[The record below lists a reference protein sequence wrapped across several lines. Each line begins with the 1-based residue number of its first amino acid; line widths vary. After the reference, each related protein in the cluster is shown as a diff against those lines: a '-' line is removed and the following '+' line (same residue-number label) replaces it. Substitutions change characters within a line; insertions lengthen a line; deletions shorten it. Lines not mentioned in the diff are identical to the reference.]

1 MKRWERVTQ
10 VLKLQA
16 VEAELAKNAPGSH
29 RQVAAQAGIPRST
42 LQYWQ
47 QRQEALAAMPAVVA
61 FFESPEG
68 LVLLHRL
75 LVAAHVVIT
84 LLGSG
89 GIRLVCVWLEL
100 TGLNRFVAAS
110 YGAQQQVGTVIETA
124 TVTFGQQEKTR
135 LAKAMPARKIT
146 TCQDE
151 TFHPEPCLVAL
162 EPVSNFILLEQY
174 ASTRT
179 AAAWQAAM
187 AEALK
192 ELPVEVIQSTSDEA
206 PAIRCHVEQTL
217 GAHHS
222 PDLFHVQQ
230 EVVKG
235 TVGALAAKTR
245 QAEQALATA
254 TRELERQSQALAT
267 GATSGCGPS
276 PERDSRLRQAQW
288 QVTAAEVALEEAHA
302 QQAQAQQAIQ
312 AINRA
317 YHPYHLETAQPQ
329 TTADIERQLEQAF
342 AQLEQ
347 VADTASLSQR
357 CRERL
362 QKARRVVTD
371 LLATVTFFIMTVTAK
386 IEALDLAPAVE
397 SVVLKQLIPALY
409 LQRVAAQTTDRV
421 HRQRLQHHATELLA
435 PLNAPGNPLTGLPPD
450 ELDLIEQVATE
461 SAHLFQRSSSCVE
474 GRNGQLALHHHHLH
488 RIRPRQLAA
497 LTTIHNYF
505 IRRPDGTTPA
515 ERFFGSKPADLF
527 EWLLDHVP
535 MPARP
540 ARKRP
545 PPPVAKPLLRAVA

>member
-1 MKRWERVTQ
+1 MKRWERATQ
-10 VLKLQA
+10 VLKLQ
-16 VEAELAKNAPGSH
+16 EAETELAKHEPGSH
-29 RQVAAQAGIPRST
+29 RQVAEQVGIPRST

-47 QRQEALAAMPAVVA
+47 QRQEALEATPAVVA

-110 YGAQQQVGTVIETA
+110 YGSPQQVGTVLETA
-124 TVTFGQQEKTR
+124 TVHFGQQEKAR
-135 LAKAMPARKIT
+135 LAKTMPSRKIT

-179 AAAWQAAM
+179 AAVWQAAM
-187 AEALK
+187 TEALK
-192 ELPVEVIQSTSDEA
+192 ELPVQVIQSTSDEA
-206 PAIRCHVEQTL
+206 QAIRCHVEQTL

-235 TVGALAAKTR
+235 TAGALAAKTR
-245 QAEQALATA
+245 QAEHALTTA
-254 TRELERQSQALAT
+254 TRELERQSQAAT
-267 GATSGCGPS
+267 GTPSGPGPS
-276 PERDSRLRQAQW
+276 PDREQRLRQAQW
-288 QVTAAEVALEEAHA
+288 QVTAAEVALEEAQA
-302 QQAQAQQAIQ
+302 QQTQAQQAIQ
-312 AINRA
+312 TINRA

-329 TTADIERQLEQAF
+329 STAEVERQLEQAF
-342 AQLEQ
+342 TQLEHL
-347 VADTASLSQR
+347 ADAASLSQR

-371 LLATVTFFIMTVTAK
+371 LLATVTFFIMTITAK
-386 IEALDLAPAVE
+386 IEALDLAPEVE
-397 SVVLKQLIPALY
+397 SVVLNQLIPALY
-409 LQRVAAQTTDRV
+409 LRRVAAQTTDGE

-435 PLNAPGNPLTGLPPD
+435 PLNAPGSPLTGLPPD
-450 ELDLIEQVATE
+450 ELALIEQVATE
-461 SAHLFQRSSSCVE
+461 SAPLFQRSSSCVE

-488 RIRPRQLAA
+488 RIRPRRLAA

>member
-1 MKRWERVTQ
+1 MKRWERATQ
-10 VLKLQA
+10 VLKLQ
-16 VEAELAKNAPGSH
+16 EAETALADNEPGSH
-29 RQVAAQAGIPRST
+29 RHVAEQVGIPRST
-42 LQYWQ
+42 LQYGQ
-47 QRQEALAAMPAVVA
+47 HRQEALEATPAVVT

-100 TGLNRFVAAS
+100 TGLNRFVAAA
-110 YGAQQQVGTVIETA
+110 YGSQQQVGTVIETA
-124 TVTFGQQEKTR
+124 TVHFGQQEKAR
-135 LAKAMPARKIT
+135 LAKAMPSQKIT

-151 TFHPEPCLVAL
+151 TFHPEPCWVAL
-162 EPVSNFILLEQY
+162 EPVSNFILLEQD
-174 ASTRT
+174 APTRM
-179 AAAWQAAM
+179 AAAWQGAM

-192 ELPVEVIQSTSDEA
+192 ELPVQVIQSTSDEA
-206 PAIRCHVEQTL
+206 QAIRCHVEQTL

-235 TVGALAAKTR
+235 TAGALAAQTR
-245 QAEQALATA
+245 QAEQALTTA
-254 TRELERQSQALAT
+254 TRERERQSQAVAS
-267 GATSGCGPS
+267 GAPSSPGPS
-276 PERDSRLRQAQW
+276 PARDHRLRQAQW
-288 QVTAAEVALEEAHA
+288 QVTAAEVALEEAQA

-312 AINRA
+312 AISRA

-329 TTADIERQLEQAF
+329 STADVERQLEQAF
-342 AQLEQ
+342 AHLEQ

-386 IEALDLAPAVE
+386 IEALDLAPQVE
-397 SVVLKQLIPALY
+397 SVVLNQLIPALY
-409 LQRVAAQTTDRV
+409 LRRVAAQTTDRA

-435 PLNAPGNPLTGLPPD
+435 PLQAPGSPLTGLPPD
-450 ELDLIEQVATE
+450 ELVLIEQVATE
-461 SAHLFQRSSSCVE
+461 SAQLFQRSSSCVE

-488 RIRPRQLAA
+488 RIRPRKLAA

-535 MPARP
+535 RPARP
-540 ARKRP
+540 ARKRLSP
-545 PPPVAKPLLRAVA
+545 PAAKPLLRAVA

>member
-1 MKRWERVTQ
+1 MKRWERATQ
-10 VLKLQA
+10 VLKLQ
-16 VEAELAKNAPGSH
+16 EAETELAKHEPGSH
-29 RQVAAQAGIPRST
+29 RQVAEQVGIPRST

-47 QRQEALAAMPAVVA
+47 QRQEALEATPAVVA

-110 YGAQQQVGTVIETA
+110 YGAQQQVGTVLETA
-124 TVTFGQQEKTR
+124 TVHFGQQEKAR
-135 LAKAMPARKIT
+135 LAKTMPSRKIT

-179 AAAWQAAM
+179 AAVWQAAM
-187 AEALK
+187 TEALK
-192 ELPVEVIQSTSDEA
+192 ELPVQVIQSTSDEA
-206 PAIRCHVEQTL
+206 QAIRCHVEQTL

-235 TVGALAAKTR
+235 TAGALAAKTR
-245 QAEQALATA
+245 QAEHALTTA
-254 TRELERQSQALAT
+254 TRELERQSQAAT
-267 GATSGCGPS
+267 GTPSGPGPS
-276 PERDSRLRQAQW
+276 PDREQRLRQAQW
-288 QVTAAEVALEEAHA
+288 QVTAAEVALEEAQA
-302 QQAQAQQAIQ
+302 QQTQAQQAIQ
-312 AINRA
+312 TINRA

-329 TTADIERQLEQAF
+329 STAEVERQLEQAF
-342 AQLEQ
+342 TQLEHL
-347 VADTASLSQR
+347 ADAASLSQR

-371 LLATVTFFIMTVTAK
+371 LLATVTFFIMTITAK
-386 IEALDLAPAVE
+386 IEALDLAPEVE
-397 SVVLKQLIPALY
+397 SVVLNQLIPALY
-409 LQRVAAQTTDRV
+409 LRRVAAQTTDGE

-435 PLNAPGNPLTGLPPD
+435 PLNAPGSPLTGLPPD
-450 ELDLIEQVATE
+450 ELALIEQVATE
-461 SAHLFQRSSSCVE
+461 SAQLFQRSSSCVE
-474 GRNGQLALHHHHLH
+474 GRHGQLALHHHHLH
-488 RIRPRQLAA
+488 RIRPRKLAA

-545 PPPVAKPLLRAVA
+545 PPPAAKPLLRAVA

>member
-1 MKRWERVTQ
+1 MKRWERATQ
-10 VLKLQA
+10 VLKLQ
-16 VEAELAKNAPGSH
+16 EAETELAKHEPGSH
-29 RQVAAQAGIPRST
+29 RQVAEQVGIPRST

-47 QRQEALAAMPAVVA
+47 QRQEALEATPAVVA

-110 YGAQQQVGTVIETA
+110 YGSPQQVGTVLETA
-124 TVTFGQQEKTR
+124 TVHFGQQEKAR
-135 LAKAMPARKIT
+135 LAKTMPSRKIT

-179 AAAWQAAM
+179 AAVWQAAM
-187 AEALK
+187 TEALK
-192 ELPVEVIQSTSDEA
+192 ELPVQVIQSTSDEA
-206 PAIRCHVEQTL
+206 QAIRCHVEQTL

-235 TVGALAAKTR
+235 TAGALAAKTR
-245 QAEQALATA
+245 QAEHALTTA
-254 TRELERQSQALAT
+254 TRELERQSQAAT
-267 GATSGCGPS
+267 GTPSGPGPS
-276 PERDSRLRQAQW
+276 PDREQRLRQAQW
-288 QVTAAEVALEEAHA
+288 QVTAAEVALEEAQA
-302 QQAQAQQAIQ
+302 QQTQAQQAIQ
-312 AINRA
+312 TINRA

-329 TTADIERQLEQAF
+329 STAEVERQLEQAF
-342 AQLEQ
+342 TQLEHL
-347 VADTASLSQR
+347 ADAASLSQR

-362 QKARRVVTD
+362 HKARRVVTD
-371 LLATVTFFIMTVTAK
+371 LLATVTFFIMTITAK
-386 IEALDLAPAVE
+386 IEALDLAPEVE
-397 SVVLKQLIPALY
+397 SVVLNQLIPALY
-409 LQRVAAQTTDRV
+409 LRRVAAQTTDGE

-435 PLNAPGNPLTGLPPD
+435 PLNAPGSPLTGLPPD
-450 ELDLIEQVATE
+450 ELALIEQVATE
-461 SAHLFQRSSSCVE
+461 SAHLFQLSSSCVE
-474 GRNGQLALHHHHLH
+474 GRHGQLALHHHHLH
-488 RIRPRQLAA
+488 RIRPRKLAA

-545 PPPVAKPLLRAVA
+545 PPPAAKPLLRAVA

>member
-1 MKRWERVTQ
+1 
-10 VLKLQA
+10 
-16 VEAELAKNAPGSH
+16 
-29 RQVAAQAGIPRST
+29 
-42 LQYWQ
+42 
-47 QRQEALAAMPAVVA
+47 
-61 FFESPEG
+61 
-68 LVLLHRL
+68 
-75 LVAAHVVIT
+75 
-84 LLGSG
+84 
-89 GIRLVCVWLEL
+89 
-100 TGLNRFVAAS
+100 
-110 YGAQQQVGTVIETA
+110 
-124 TVTFGQQEKTR
+124 
-135 LAKAMPARKIT
+135 
-146 TCQDE
+146 
-151 TFHPEPCLVAL
+151 
-162 EPVSNFILLEQY
+162 
-174 ASTRT
+174 
-179 AAAWQAAM
+179 
-187 AEALK
+187 
-192 ELPVEVIQSTSDEA
+192 VEVIQSTSDEA
-206 PAIRCHVEQTL
+206 KAIRCHVEQTL

-235 TVGALAAKTR
+235 TAGALAAKTR

-254 TRELERQSQALAT
+254 TRELERPSQAVAA
-267 GATSGCGPS
+267 GATAGGGPS
-276 PERDSRLRQAQW
+276 PARDSRLRQAQW
-288 QVTAAEVALEEAHA
+288 QFTAAEVALEEAQA

-317 YHPYHLETAQPQ
+317 YHPYHLDTAQPQ

-347 VADTASLSQR
+347 VADPASLSQR

-386 IEALDLAPAVE
+386 IEALDLAPEVE
-397 SVVLKQLIPALY
+397 SVVLNQLIPALY
-409 LQRVAAQTTDRV
+409 LRRVAAQTTDREQ
-421 HRQRLQHHATELLA
+421 RQRLQQHATELIA
-435 PLNAPGNPLTGLPPD
+435 PLNAPGSRLTGLPPD
-450 ELDLIEQVATE
+450 ELALIEQVATE

-474 GRNGQLALHHHHLH
+474 GRNGQLALHHHRLH
-488 RIRPRQLAA
+488 RIRPRKLAA

-545 PPPVAKPLLRAVA
+545 PPSVAKSLLRAVA

>member
-1 MKRWERVTQ
+1 MKRWERATQ
-10 VLKLQA
+10 ALKLQEA
-16 VEAELAKNAPGSH
+16 EAELAANEPGSH
-29 RQVAAQAGIPRST
+29 RHVAEQLGIPRST

-47 QRQEALAAMPAVVA
+47 QRQEALEATPAVVA
-61 FFESPEG
+61 FFESPAG
-68 LVLLHRL
+68 LVLLHRWL
-75 LVAAHVVIT
+75 IATQVVIT

-89 GIRLVCVWLEL
+89 GSRLVCVWLEL

-110 YGAQQQVGTVIETA
+110 YGAQQQVGAVIETA
-124 TVTFGQQEKTR
+124 TVHFGQQEKAR
-135 LAKAMPARKIT
+135 LAKEMPSQQIT

-174 ASTRT
+174 APTRT

-192 ELPVEVIQSTSDEA
+192 ELPVQVIQSTSDEA
-206 PAIRCHVEQTL
+206 QAIRCHVEQTL

-222 PDLFHVQQ
+222 PDLFHLQQ

-235 TVGALAAKTR
+235 TAGALAAKTR
-245 QAEQALATA
+245 QAEQALTTA
-254 TRELERQSQALAT
+254 TRERERQSQAAAA
-267 GATSGCGPS
+267 GANSGPHPS
-276 PERDSRLRQAQW
+276 PKPDPRLRQAQW

-347 VADTASLSQR
+347 VADTASLSPR

-386 IEALDLAPAVE
+386 IEALDLAPEVE
-397 SVVLKQLIPALY
+397 SVVLNQLIPALY
-409 LQRVAAQTTDRV
+409 LRRVAAQTTDREQ
-421 HRQRLQHHATELLA
+421 RQRLQHHATELLA
-435 PLNAPGNPLTGLPPD
+435 PLHAPGSPLTGLPPD
-450 ELDLIEQVATE
+450 ELALIEQVATE

-488 RIRPRQLAA
+488 RIRPRKLAA

>member
-1 MKRWERVTQ
+1 
-10 VLKLQA
+10 
-16 VEAELAKNAPGSH
+16 
-29 RQVAAQAGIPRST
+29 
-42 LQYWQ
+42 
-47 QRQEALAAMPAVVA
+47 
-61 FFESPEG
+61 
-68 LVLLHRL
+68 LLHRL

-89 GIRLVCVWLEL
+89 GIRLVGVWLEL
-100 TGLNRFVAAS
+100 TGLNRFVAAA
-110 YGAQQQVGTVIETA
+110 YGSQQQVGTVIETA
-124 TVTFGQQEKTR
+124 TVYFGQQEKAR
-135 LAKAMPARKIT
+135 LAKAMPSRKIT

-187 AEALK
+187 TEALK
-192 ELPVEVIQSTSDEA
+192 ELPVQVIQSTSDEA
-206 PAIRCHVEQTL
+206 QAIRCHVEQTL

-245 QAEQALATA
+245 PAEHALTTA
-254 TRELERQSQALAT
+254 RRELERQSQAVASSAL
-267 GATSGCGPS
+267 SSPGPS
-276 PERDSRLRQAQW
+276 PARDHRLRQAQW
-288 QVTAAEVALEEAHA
+288 QVTAAEVALEEVQA
-302 QQAQAQQAIQ
+302 QQTQAQQAIP
-312 AINRA
+312 AITRT

-329 TTADIERQLEQAF
+329 STADVERQLEQAF
-342 AQLEQ
+342 ACLEQ
-347 VADTASLSQR
+347 LADTASLSQR

-386 IEALDLAPAVE
+386 IEALDLVPAVE
-397 SVVLKQLIPALY
+397 SVGLNQLLPALY
-409 LQRVAAQTTDRV
+409 WRRVAAQTTDREQ
-421 HRQRLQHHATELLA
+421 RQRLQQHATELIT
-435 PLNAPGNPLTGLPPD
+435 PLNAPGSPLTGLPPD
-450 ELDLIEQVATE
+450 ELALIEQVATE
-461 SAHLFQRSSSCVE
+461 SAQLFQRSSSCVE
-474 GRNGQLALHHHHLH
+474 GRNGQLALHHHHWH
-488 RIRPRQLAA
+488 RIRPRKLAA

-505 IRRPDGTTPA
+505 IRRPDGTPPA
-515 ERFFGSKPADLF
+515 ERFFGSQPADLF

-545 PPPVAKPLLRAVA
+545 PPPAAKPLLRAVA

>member
-1 MKRWERVTQ
+1 MKRWERATQ
-10 VLKLQA
+10 VLKLQEA
-16 VEAELAKNAPGSH
+16 EAELADNEPGSH
-29 RQVAAQAGIPRST
+29 RHVAEQLGIPRST

-47 QRQEALAAMPAVVA
+47 HRQEALEATPAVVA

-75 LVAAHVVIT
+75 LIAAHVVIT

-110 YGAQQQVGTVIETA
+110 YGSPQQVGTVIETA

-135 LAKAMPARKIT
+135 LAKEMPARKIT

-151 TFHPEPCLVAL
+151 TFHPEPCLVAF

-192 ELPVEVIQSTSDEA
+192 ELPVQVIQSTSDEA
-206 PAIRCHVEQTL
+206 QAIRCHVEPTL

-235 TVGALAAKTR
+235 TAGALAAKTR

-254 TRELERQSQALAT
+254 TRERERQSQAAAA
-267 GATSGCGPS
+267 GATSGRSPS
-276 PERDSRLRQAQW
+276 PERDSRLRQVQW
-288 QVTAAEVALEEAHA
+288 QFTAAEVALEEAQA

-347 VADTASLSQR
+347 VADTAALSPR

-386 IEALDLAPAVE
+386 IEALDLAPEVE
-397 SVVLKQLIPALY
+397 SVVLNQLIPALY
-409 LQRVAAQTTDRV
+409 LQRVAAPTTDRAQ
-421 HRQRLQHHATELLA
+421 RQRLQHHATELLA
-435 PLNAPGNPLTGLPPD
+435 PPKAPGSPLTGLPPD
-450 ELDLIEQVATE
+450 ELALIEQVATE
-461 SAHLFQRSSSCVE
+461 SAQLFQRSSSCVE
-474 GRNGQLALHHHHLH
+474 GRNGQLARHHHQLH
-488 RIRPRQLAA
+488 RIRPRKLAA

-505 IRRPDGTTPA
+505 IRRPDG
-515 ERFFGSKPADLF
+515 ECVNLF
-527 EWLLDHVP
+527 WPHFDNL
-535 MPARP
+535 
-540 ARKRP
+540 
-545 PPPVAKPLLRAVA
+545 

>member
-1 MKRWERVTQ
+1 MKRWERATQ

-16 VEAELAKNAPGSH
+16 AEAELAKNELGSH
-29 RQVAAQAGIPRST
+29 RQVAAQVGIPRST

-84 LLGSG
+84 LLGIG

-110 YGAQQQVGTVIETA
+110 YGAQQQVGTVLETA
-124 TVTFGQQEKTR
+124 TVRFGQQEKTR
-135 LAKAMPARKIT
+135 LAKAMPSRKIT

-174 ASTRT
+174 APTRT

-187 AEALK
+187 VEALK

-206 PAIRCHVEQTL
+206 QAIRCHVEQTL

-235 TVGALAAKTR
+235 TAGALAAKTR
-245 QAEQALATA
+245 QAEQALTTA
-254 TRELERQSQALAT
+254 TRELERQSQAAAA
-267 GATSGCGPS
+267 GANSGSGPS
-276 PERDSRLRQAQW
+276 PERGLRLRQAQW
-288 QVTAAEVALEEAHA
+288 QFTAAEVALEEAHA

-317 YHPYHLETAQPQ
+317 YHPYHLETGQPQ
-329 TTADIERQLEQAF
+329 STADVERQLEQAF
-342 AQLEQ
+342 AHLEQ

-386 IEALDLAPAVE
+386 IEALDLAPEVE
-397 SVVLKQLIPALY
+397 SVVLNQLIPALY
-409 LQRVAAQTTDRV
+409 LRRVAAQTTDREQ
-421 HRQRLQHHATELLA
+421 RQRLQQHATELIA
-435 PLNAPGNPLTGLPPD
+435 PLNAPGSRLTGLPPD
-450 ELDLIEQVATE
+450 ELALIEQVATE

-488 RIRPRQLAA
+488 RIRPRKLAA

-545 PPPVAKPLLRAVA
+545 PPSVAKSLLRAVA